1 MLQFTEDCRLGI
13 PEIDSEHE
21 RLFALVNK
29 GYALLNQEENLRPAA
44 KNLLKHL
51 RDYADTHFIH
61 EEELSLIHI

>member
-29 GYALLNQEENLRPAA
+29 GSQTNSFTPLWKTYWTIWPAGFLVIFWA
-44 KNLLKHL
+44 
-51 RDYADTHFIH
+51 AI
-61 EEELSLIHI
+61 S